1 MVKMAKGFRMD
12 EDKKILKIAFDC
24 DGTLIHNGD
33 PDFLDSKG
41 EPLDSKPRYSVVNLY
56 KAFELLGMDLYIWSS
71 EGKAHAKLWKKRLGL
86 EGKVI
91 KKDKEAGMDIAV
103 DNADDGYAKVTIKV

>member
-1 MVKMAKGFRMD
+1 MSD
-12 EDKKILKIAFDC
+12 DKPLKCAFDV

-41 EPLDSKPRYSVVNLY
+41 QPLDSKPRYSVVNLY
-56 KAFELLGMDLYIWSS
+56 KAFELLDMDLYIWSA

-86 EGKVI
+86 SGKVI
-91 KKDKEAGMDIAV
+91 KKDKAAGMDIAV
-103 DNADDGYAKVTIKV
+103 DNNEDGYGKVTIKV